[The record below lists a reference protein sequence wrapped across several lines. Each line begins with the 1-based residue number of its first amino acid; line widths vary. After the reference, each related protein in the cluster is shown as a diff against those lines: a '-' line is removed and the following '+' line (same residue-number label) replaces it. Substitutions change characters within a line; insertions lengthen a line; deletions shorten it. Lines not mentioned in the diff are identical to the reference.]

1 MRAPEK
7 NLCLQRQIDW
17 LELLY
22 CLMCPGPRCRMR
34 PPGGSGSVS
43 FQCWRLLLDPKIGN
57 RGWGDWRRK
66 VSPLS
71 GQMWRTRIRA
81 MIGSNWSPPRK
92 DPVVWKMLVHPWLP
106 LISWT
111 LSLKFLSH
119 ILLPLQTLQS
129 PPKMYRSGKIGLT
142 NHFKTVWARNV
153 AEFGL
158 AHPLALGL
166 GMCLAVE
173 GPDLI
178 PKSVSTKRKSSN
190 QGSSHQGGQRNFG

>member
-1 MRAPEK
+1 MNIEF
-7 NLCLQRQIDW
+7 
-17 LELLY
+17 EL
-22 CLMCPGPRCRMR
+22 
-34 PPGGSGSVS
+34 SVTYPTTTP
-43 FQCWRLLLDPKIGN
+43 DIA
-57 RGWGDWRRK
+57 
-66 VSPLS
+66 V
-71 GQMWRTRIRA
+71 
-81 MIGSNWSPPRK
+81 
-92 DPVVWKMLVHPWLP
+92 
-106 LISWT
+106 
-111 LSLKFLSH
+111 
-119 ILLPLQTLQS
+119 